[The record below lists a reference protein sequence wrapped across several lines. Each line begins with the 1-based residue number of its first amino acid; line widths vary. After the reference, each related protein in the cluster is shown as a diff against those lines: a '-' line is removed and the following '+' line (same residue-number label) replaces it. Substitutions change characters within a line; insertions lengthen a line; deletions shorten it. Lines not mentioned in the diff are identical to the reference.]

1 MNEDIV
7 EKAKKMYEDGRS
19 IRDIAK
25 ELSLSYSKTR
35 RILKERGVIFRGKTP
50 PDLINQVIE
59 YGKQGYSANK
69 ISKLLK
75 MNSNTVLR
83 ILKKHNLVKGKRKL
97 TQEKIQKIKDMYK
110 NGYSIYKIAK
120 ELDISTNLVVYYLK
134 KLQLKN

>member
-1 MNEDIV
+1 MQEDIT
-7 EKAKKMYEDGRS
+7 EKAKKMYESGRT
-19 IRDIAK
+19 IREIAR
-25 ELSLSYSKTR
+25 ELSLSYSRTR
-35 RILKERGVIFRGKTP
+35 RILKLSGVQFRGKTP
-50 PDLINQVIE
+50 PELIQQVIE

-69 ISKLLK
+69 ISKLLN

-83 ILKKHNLVKGKRKL
+83 ILKKHNLVKTKRKL
-97 TQEKIQKIKDMYK
+97 TQEKIEKIGDMYK